1 MSYERTLI
9 IFKPDAVRRR
19 LIGRVFSRFE
29 DAGLDL
35 LACKVFNPASPELIA
50 AHYKSTPEWLRGVG
64 EKTLKSYRDLGKD
77 IIRGFGTDEPEKIG
91 LIVKNRLLTYMTSGP
106 VVAAVLGGNLAIRKV
121 RALVGYTIPAE
132 AAAGTVRGDFSSD
145 SPDLATAEGRS
156 VENLIHAS
164 GAPDEAAEEIML
176 WFGEDCVL

>member
-19 LIGRVFSRFE
+19 LIGRIFARFE
-29 DAGLDL
+29 DSGLDL

-50 AHYKSTPEWLRGVG
+50 AHYKSTHEWLRGVG
-64 EKTLKSYRDLGKD
+64 EKTLKSYRELGKD
-77 IIRGFGTDEPEKIG
+77 IIAGFGTDEPEQIG
-91 LIVKNRLLTYMTSGP
+91 SIVKTRLLTYMTSGP
-106 VVAAVLGGNLAIRKV
+106 IIAVVLGGNLAIRKV

-132 AAAGTVRGDFSSD
+132 AAAGTIRGDFSSD
-145 SPDLATAEGRS
+145 SPDLATTQNRS

-164 GAPDEAAEEIML
+164 GTPDEAAEEIAL
-176 WFGEDCVL
+176 WFGESGIL